1 MTNLLVVENV
11 VVCLLIMSDVPCV
24 VHTSAIVLGASQIVQ
39 SLGSLTVPQNPSHDR
54 AVRYRRGDGEGGICF
69 IFFGERVL
77 IEMWEN
83 WHSKRRNCVWNIYN
97 ILSNLWFPCSF
108 AHLADI

>member
-1 MTNLLVVENV
+1 MTKILVVENV

-54 AVRYRRGDGEGGICF
+54 AARYRWGGRGGGGICF
-69 IFFGERVL
+69 IFFGESVL
-77 IEMWEN
+77 IEMWGN
-83 WHSKRRNCVWNIYN
+83 WHSKRRNCIWDIYT
-97 ILSNLWFPCSF
+97 ILC
-108 AHLADI
+108 HL